1 LCEMGEG
8 DGGGMGEG
16 IDRVCSIS
24 LKAEWKVAAELREV
38 RLCVRLWWLLLLLW
52 LGQWGESVKGVG
64 DMVG

>member
-1 LCEMGEG
+1 
-8 DGGGMGEG
+8 MGEG